1 MEAGSDE
8 SEWFADVHEL
18 AKRSQNPIS
27 NLVSLPFQYNIEFG
41 TGTRNKDRHTLNIE
55 PVMPVELNSNWNLI
69 SRLIVPLPESFPEI
83 APMTGRQTGIGDLSY
98 SAFFSPNTTG
108 SFTWGFGPVIVIPMV
123 TDSPLGSGKW
133 SIGPTAVGLGIKGH
147 WVVGAL
153 VSNVWSFAGDDSR
166 PDVNT
171 MVLQP
176 FVNYNMKDG
185 WYLTSSPIMTANWE
199 ASSGEKWTV
208 PLGGGFGRVF
218 HVGDQAMNFSFQ
230 GFGYAQEPTGGPD
243 WSLRLQLSFLFP
255 K

>member
-1 MEAGSDE
+1 MFSRTEA
-8 SEWFADVHEL
+8 ADVHDL
-18 AKRSQNPIS
+18 AKQSQNPVS
-27 NLVSLPFQYNIEFG
+27 SLVSLPFQYNIEFG
-41 TGTRNKDRHTLNIE
+41 TGTRDKDRHTLNIQ
-55 PVMPVELNSNWNLI
+55 PVIPVELNSNWNLI

-98 SAFFSPNTTG
+98 SAFFSPSNSC

-123 TDSPLGSGKW
+123 TDPPLGSGKW
-133 SIGPTAVGLGIKGH
+133 SIGPTAVALSMKGH

-176 FVNYNMKDG
+176 FINYNMKHG
-185 WYLTSSPIMTANWE
+185 WYITSSPTMTANWE
-199 ASSGEKWTV
+199 SPSGERWTI

-218 HVGDQAMNFSFQ
+218 HVGDQAMNFSLQ
-230 GFGYAQEPTGGPD
+230 AFGYAQSPTGGPD
-243 WSLRLQLSFLFP
+243 WAMRFQLGLLFP